1 MRKADTAQHPA
12 RNILFAVLLL
22 SLSYQVHAQSEE
34 DETRE
39 QLHQLE
45 VEIKRIAAEISNA
58 TDRQSAL
65 QAQLREVEIELGALQ
80 RDMAQNQQALERSS
94 KELVDLEKQRS
105 QHEKARDAQQAQIAV
120 ELRTAWQVGRQGQ
133 IKVLLNQESPHTV
146 ARSLIYY
153 RYFFQARNA
162 LIAEYRENLLELVT
176 LQQRIDSTLAE
187 LEGRAQTLE
196 KQQTH
201 LTSAQASRKLAVD
214 ELGRSISSNN
224 TQLQQREQDRQQLE
238 ELLKAIEEAV
248 VDVEVPPNYTSFKS
262 AKGNMPWPVN
272 GKQSNQFGRS
282 RNGGKMQWQGITI
295 AAKEADA
302 DRAIRLRVRQAI
314 APCTIT
320 IDDQVMGHHYQDLLR
335 EVGDFVLRRR
345 DGLYSYQLASVI
357 DDHRQGIT
365 HIVRGSDLLSSTPR
379 VNAHV
384 FINRE

>member
-295 AAKEADA
+295 SAQEGTTI
-302 DRAIRLRVRQAI
+302 RAIHHGRVVYADWLRGSGLLLIVDHGGGYMSLYA
-314 APCTIT
+314 
-320 IDDQVMGHHYQDLLR
+320 HNESLLR
-335 EVGDFVLRRR
+335 EVGEWVSAGTAIGTVGNSGGMEKTAVYFE
-345 DGLYSYQLASVI
+345 
-357 DDHRQGIT
+357 
-365 HIVRGSDLLSSTPR
+365 VRHKGKPTDPA
-379 VNAHV
+379 NWCKD
-384 FINRE
+384 

>member
-65 QAQLREVEIELGALQ
+65 QAQLRKVEIELGALQ

-187 LEGRAQTLE
+187 LEARAQTLE

-224 TQLQQREQDRQQLE
+224 TQLQQRKQDRQQLE

-282 RNGGKMQWQGITI
+282 RNEGKMQWQGITI
-295 AAKEADA
+295 SAQEGTTI
-302 DRAIRLRVRQAI
+302 RAIHHGRVVYADWLRGSGLLLIVDHGGGYMSLYA
-314 APCTIT
+314 
-320 IDDQVMGHHYQDLLR
+320 HNESLLR
-335 EVGDFVLRRR
+335 EVGEWVSAGTAIGTVGNSGGMEKTAVYFE
-345 DGLYSYQLASVI
+345 
-357 DDHRQGIT
+357 
-365 HIVRGSDLLSSTPR
+365 VRHKGKPTNPANWCKD
-379 VNAHV
+379 
-384 FINRE
+384 

>member
-65 QAQLREVEIELGALQ
+65 QAQLRKVEIELGALQ

-187 LEGRAQTLE
+187 LEARAQTLE

-224 TQLQQREQDRQQLE
+224 TQLQQRKQDRQQLE

-282 RNGGKMQWQGITI
+282 RNEGKMQWQGITI
-295 AAKEADA
+295 SAQEGTTI
-302 DRAIRLRVRQAI
+302 RAIHHGRVVYADWLRGSGLLLIVDHGGGYMSLYA
-314 APCTIT
+314 
-320 IDDQVMGHHYQDLLR
+320 HNESLLR
-335 EVGDFVLRRR
+335 EVGEWVSAGTAIGTVGNSGGMEKTAVYFE
-345 DGLYSYQLASVI
+345 
-357 DDHRQGIT
+357 
-365 HIVRGSDLLSSTPR
+365 VRHKGKPTDPA
-379 VNAHV
+379 NWCKD
-384 FINRE
+384 

>member
-65 QAQLREVEIELGALQ
+65 QAQLRKVEIELGALQ

-187 LEGRAQTLE
+187 LEARAQTLE

-224 TQLQQREQDRQQLE
+224 TQLQQRGQDRQQLE

-282 RNGGKMQWQGITI
+282 RNEGKMQWQGITI
-295 AAKEADA
+295 SAQEGTTI
-302 DRAIRLRVRQAI
+302 RAIHHGRVVYADWLRGSGLLLIVDHGGGYMSLYA
-314 APCTIT
+314 
-320 IDDQVMGHHYQDLLR
+320 HNESLLR
-335 EVGDFVLRRR
+335 EVGEWVSAGTAIGTVGNSGGMEKTAVYFE
-345 DGLYSYQLASVI
+345 
-357 DDHRQGIT
+357 
-365 HIVRGSDLLSSTPR
+365 VRHKGKPTDPA
-379 VNAHV
+379 NWCKD
-384 FINRE
+384 

>member
-133 IKVLLNQESPHTV
+133 VKVLLNQESPHTV

-187 LEGRAQTLE
+187 LEARAQTLE

-201 LTSAQASRKLAVD
+201 LTSAQASRTLAVD

-282 RNGGKMQWQGITI
+282 RNEGKMQWQGITI
-295 AAKEADA
+295 SAQEGTTI
-302 DRAIRLRVRQAI
+302 RAIHHGRVVYADWLRGSGLLLIVDHGGGYMSLYA
-314 APCTIT
+314 
-320 IDDQVMGHHYQDLLR
+320 HNESLLR
-335 EVGDFVLRRR
+335 EVGEWVSAGTAIGTVGNSGGMEKTGVYFE
-345 DGLYSYQLASVI
+345 
-357 DDHRQGIT
+357 
-365 HIVRGSDLLSSTPR
+365 VRHKGKPTDPA
-379 VNAHV
+379 NWCKD
-384 FINRE
+384 